1 MKNQHFAKTREI
13 VIFEGEITIK
23 KRGGDGE
30 LIVGEAGASCD

>member
-1 MKNQHFAKTREI
+1 MKNQHFAKSREI

-23 KRGGDGE
+23 KGGDGE